1 MSLWLTPEELLETTG
16 KVQPAAQARELKHLG
31 IPFRRRRDGKVL
43 VLREDVPARKTPSPA
58 ERRPQL
64 RLQ

>member
-1 MSLWLTPEELLETTG
+1 MWLTPAELVDATG
-16 KVQPAAQARELKHLG
+16 FTQPAAQARELAHLG
-31 IPFRRRRDGKVL
+31 IPHRRRRDGRVL
-43 VLREDVPARKTPSPA
+43 VLREDVRQGKSEG